1 MTPGTA
7 CETSVFPSFCWR
19 CGSRLQ
25 PGMRFCPECGASTV
39 PPGGDQRTSR
49 MTSSRAIKAGLL
61 FLILLVFLS
70 PFFEQLDGW
79 GDRVSANGFQ
89 LMADNFI
96 ESYVLV
102 GVFSVLVVALLACLL
117 PTRPERVV
125 GPFLGMA
132 LLIPLAVVA
141 LSLSEAGLLGYGIW
155 FAIILVLVFCAYAV
169 YSLQQYVQT
178 ERDSRFQIPSEK
190 KRGTGVPTFRLPAVI
205 GGVPSVVLL
214 IVLWV
219 HFGEWNIGLL
229 VFLAGQFAVMSGLIY
244 GALWV
249 RYTFRQRELGKSKG
263 VEITDAT
270 RAEDLSDSGS
280 QPLRFSSYL
289 SDVERHNSERWS
301 ASEPSDQSG
310 ERVLEG
316 HANPRTSNRR
326 ANRRQLPLS
335 VQLVGGLASVLVVA
349 VVAVVIVLQV
359 NDDTGDLAKME
370 QAALQ
375 RRSGPIML
383 TQPDGSVIA
392 SGYGYSSTTESTVTT
407 SPVHDNPPGLPLGQG
422 SNENSGSQE
431 SYETTDSQ
439 AIGGPLS
446 HASLQNGDLDMD
458 LFCQQYPYPRNGMTE
473 GLRDSDPPVHVV
485 SPVVTTFEDDFINMG
500 HGAIYEGLVLEFN
513 DMGWVLNLVVTCDE
527 GLASPAL
534 HALENELQEGPYL
547 RFLANSP
554 PEGTEFFL
562 RGMLYGGDYTKI
574 MRLEEFYQ
582 QVQICDITGEEYLE
596 LIGDW

>member
-1 MTPGTA
+1 MWFATAAGDEVLSGVWRQHGTTRRRPKNLPNDVVESHQGRSVVLDTPGLPLP
-7 CETSVFPSFCWR
+7 V
-19 CGSRLQ
+19 L
-25 PGMRFCPECGASTV
+25 
-39 PPGGDQRTSR
+39 RT
-49 MTSSRAIKAGLL
+49 I
-61 FLILLVFLS
+61 
-70 PFFEQLDGW
+70 GW
-79 GDRVSANGFQ
+79 LGDRVSANGFQ

-178 ERDSRFQIPSEK
+178 ERDSRFQMPSEK

-229 VFLAGQFAVMSGLIY
+229 VFLAGQFAVMSGLTY

-407 SPVHDNPPGLPLGQG
+407 SPVHDNPPGLPVGQG
-422 SNENSGSQE
+422 SKVPTTLAVSEGSADLTPEELAYLEETRHVVNTISYIFYEREMWLEPSDVLGTAALDSDINLTSWVSTYLDASAAGPSVERLHGEVQHMLLAWQDFLELAQE
-431 SYETTDSQ
+431 YERTLDEADMNAALEVLEQCEQHCYDAWEEGNKVVPGLYET
-439 AIGGPLS
+439 G
-446 HASLQNGDLDMD
+446 
-458 LFCQQYPYPRNGMTE
+458 E
-473 GLRDSDPPVHVV
+473 GV
-485 SPVVTTFEDDFINMG
+485 
-500 HGAIYEGLVLEFN
+500 
-513 DMGWVLNLVVTCDE
+513 
-527 GLASPAL
+527 
-534 HALENELQEGPYL
+534 
-547 RFLANSP
+547 
-554 PEGTEFFL
+554 
-562 RGMLYGGDYTKI
+562 
-574 MRLEEFYQ
+574 
-582 QVQICDITGEEYLE
+582 
-596 LIGDW
+596 